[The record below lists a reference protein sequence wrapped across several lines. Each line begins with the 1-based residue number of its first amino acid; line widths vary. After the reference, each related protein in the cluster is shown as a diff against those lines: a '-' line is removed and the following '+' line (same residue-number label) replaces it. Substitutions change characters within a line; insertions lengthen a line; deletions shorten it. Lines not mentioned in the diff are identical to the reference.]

1 MRLKGRGIMLKV
13 CMEEHPSLFPT
24 FPPSNS
30 SFNSITCLSNF
41 QSLSKHH
48 QIGSPANVLLM
59 DPVFPSIGT
68 VFKLTEFCLALKEVE
83 PENLVFLRLI
93 ARVRKDLDEACR
105 ERRDKETAFLQK
117 TKSSPAARPQK
128 LDWIN
133 DAILDARAALNE
145 IGSLIEKPRIDA
157 EDGIPVR
164 LRHRFEWVLQNH
176 ARFVSRQLLLA
187 TCHQSLLAAIIAMQS
202 LPACSSSSS
211 SDLLDPAPEPEP
223 EHVQMLPSPSR
234 RRPLECDVTVSE
246 LPVASS
252 PDEDEPSSCSS
263 LPVLSISSSP
273 VEAGGE
279 FDSYE
284 STIQDFELYRL
295 TLKGAPFESSQP
307 TPPHTYE
314 HPPGYSASWL
324 PMIRPISISWDD
336 ILSIGEHDEGE
347 AMSAAADTLDAY
359 EGDLSNASE
368 MVHSLCRTVTLK
380 QGRSV
385 AAKSHSVPE
394 GESKT
399 GLGIETVRRR

>member
-1 MRLKGRGIMLKV
+1 
-13 CMEEHPSLFPT
+13 
-24 FPPSNS
+24 
-30 SFNSITCLSNF
+30 
-41 QSLSKHH
+41 
-48 QIGSPANVLLM
+48 M

-68 VFKLTEFCLALKEVE
+68 VYKLAEFCIALKEVE
-83 PENLVFLRLI
+83 PETLVFLRLI

-117 TKSSPAARPQK
+117 TKSSRAARPQK

-133 DAILDARAALNE
+133 DAILDVRAALNE

-176 ARFVSRQLLLA
+176 AKFVSRQLLLA

-211 SDLLDPAPEPEP
+211 VDLLDLAPEPEP

-246 LPVASS
+246 HPVASS

-263 LPVLSISSSP
+263 LPISSSP

-284 STIQDFELYRL
+284 STLQDFELYRL
-295 TLKGAPFESSQP
+295 TLKGAPFEYSQP

-324 PMIRPISISWDD
+324 PMIGLFRFLGMIFYR
-336 ILSIGEHDEGE
+336 LANMMEGE
-347 AMSAAADTLDAY
+347 AMSAAADTLDAQ

-368 MVHSLCRTVTLK
+368 SFHSLCGTVTLK

-394 GESKT
+394 GESKIE
-399 GLGIETVRRR
+399 LGIEAVRRR